1 MTASSPIAS
10 LNGSTMT
17 SAPAERAAS
26 IALSISVTRYPVRSC
41 PKGNGIGVWN
51 AKTDRVPAE
60 VHKYWNSVLLGT
72 GRTFVTDSLD
82 GWPPNVAAKLLTNA
96 SKSPGATY
104 TCVESYCAPTAT
116 PPSPGTL

>member
-1 MTASSPIAS
+1 
-10 LNGSTMT
+10 MT
-17 SAPAERAAS
+17 SAPAKRAAL
-26 IALSISVTRYPVRSC
+26 IAWAMSVTRYPVRSW

-51 AKTDRVPAE
+51 AKTDKVPTD

-72 GRTFVTDSLD
+72 GRTFVTDRLD
-82 GWPPNVAAKLLTNA
+82 GWPPNVATKLLMNA

-116 PPSPGTL
+116 PPSPGTLLPVAGP